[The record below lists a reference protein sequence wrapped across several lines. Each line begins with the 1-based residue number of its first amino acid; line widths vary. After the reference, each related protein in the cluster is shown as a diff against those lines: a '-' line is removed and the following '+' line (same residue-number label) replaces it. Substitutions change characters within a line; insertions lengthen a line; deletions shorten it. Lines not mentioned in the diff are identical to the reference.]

1 MWNDVARQHP
11 IRGIPNM
18 AKLLLNLRHVPEDEA
33 AEIRAMLEE
42 HDIGYYE
49 TEPNRW
55 GISAGAIWIKDDSRH
70 QDAMVLMAAYQ
81 GQRSAHA
88 RAQREQARI
97 DGSAETLAQQIRKQ
111 PLRLV
116 FILFALA
123 ILVAISLWPVLLL
136 G

>member
-1 MWNDVARQHP
+1 
-11 IRGIPNM
+11 M

-33 AEIRAMLEE
+33 ADVRAMLVE

-70 QDAMVLMAAYQ
+70 PDAMVLMSAYQ

-97 DGSAETLAQQIRKQ
+97 DGSAETLAQQIKKQ

-123 ILVAISLWPVLLL
+123 ILVALSLWPLLL
-136 G
+136 MGAS

>member
-1 MWNDVARQHP
+1 
-11 IRGIPNM
+11 
-18 AKLLLNLRHVPEDEA
+18 
-33 AEIRAMLEE
+33 
-42 HDIGYYE
+42 
-49 TEPNRW
+49 
-55 GISAGAIWIKDDSRH
+55 
-70 QDAMVLMAAYQ
+70 MAAYQ